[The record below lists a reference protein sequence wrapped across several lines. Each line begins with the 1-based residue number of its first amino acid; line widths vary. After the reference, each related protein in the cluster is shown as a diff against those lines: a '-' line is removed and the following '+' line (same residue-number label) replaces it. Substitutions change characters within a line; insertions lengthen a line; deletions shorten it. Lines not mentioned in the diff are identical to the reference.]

1 MFIPIN
7 PSLVKAFTINSYSEV
22 VCCVKLRVSKMI
34 SERRRS
40 TRTIK
45 DDEHLAEEVRKYTCL
60 YDKTDKGYKEKERV
74 TEAWK
79 AIEET
84 LGYEE
89 GIE

>member
-1 MFIPIN
+1 
-7 PSLVKAFTINSYSEV
+7 
-22 VCCVKLRVSKMI
+22 MI

-45 DDEHLAEEVRKYTCL
+45 DDERLAEEVRKYTCL
-60 YDKTDKGYKEKERV
+60 YDKADKGYKENERV
-74 TEAWK
+74 TKAWK